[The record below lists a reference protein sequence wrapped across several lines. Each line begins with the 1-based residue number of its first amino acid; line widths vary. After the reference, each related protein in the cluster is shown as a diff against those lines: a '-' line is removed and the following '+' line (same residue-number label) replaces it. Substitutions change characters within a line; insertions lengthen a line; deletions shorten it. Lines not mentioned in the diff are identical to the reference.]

1 MKLVSVS
8 DLFEVKYG
16 SNFELN
22 KQTIDPEG
30 VPFVSRTAKNNG
42 VSARVCIVE
51 GLSPLPAGS
60 ITVACGG
67 SVMESFLQSEP
78 FYSGRDI
85 YYLTAKTDMS
95 SQEKIFYCA
104 CLRANKY
111 RFNYG
116 RQANRTLAEIKIPS
130 LASVPEWVRHAN
142 ISAADN
148 ISKCLIDEVI
158 ELDLSSFKPFRYDDI
173 FEIDRGRGPRKK
185 ELNGRGKHPFVSA
198 SEFNNGVTS
207 KTDHD
212 PMHQAGVI
220 SVVRNGNSVA
230 NAFYQ
235 DRPFCSTED
244 VHIFTPKFNMNK
256 YVALFL
262 CALIKK
268 ERYRYSYGRKWGIAR
283 MKESLIFL
291 PVDGVGEPDWLF
303 MERYIKT
310 LQFSAAI

>member
-16 SNFELN
+16 SNLELN
-22 KQTIDPEG
+22 KQTIDSEG
-30 VPFVSRTAKNNG
+30 VSFVSRTAKNNG
-42 VSARVCIVE
+42 VSARVCTIE
-51 GLSPLPAGS
+51 GLNPLPAGS
-60 ITVACGG
+60 ITIACGG
-67 SVMESFLQSEP
+67 SVMESFLQTEP

-85 YYLTAKTDMS
+85 YYLTAKINMS
-95 SQEKIFYCA
+95 TQEKIFYCA

-111 RFNYG
+111 RYNYG

-148 ISKCLIDEVI
+148 ISKSLIDEVI
-158 ELDLSSFKPFRYDDI
+158 ELDVGSFKPFKYDDI

-185 ELNGRGKHPFVSA
+185 ELNGKGKYPFVSA

-207 KTDHD
+207 KTDHA

-235 DRPFCSTED
+235 DKPFCSTED
-244 VHIFTPKFNMNK
+244 VHIFTPKFNMSK

-291 PVDGVGEPDWLF
+291 PVDDAGEPNWLY

>member
-1 MKLVSVS
+1 VKLVSVA
-8 DLFEVKYG
+8 DLFEVRYG
-16 SNFELN
+16 SNLELN
-22 KQTIDPEG
+22 KQVVDPDG

-42 VSARVCIVE
+42 VSARICLVE
-51 GLSPLPAGS
+51 GLNPLPAGS

-78 FYSGRDI
+78 FYSGRDL
-85 YYLTAKTDMS
+85 YYLTAKVDMS

-111 RFNYG
+111 RYNYG
-116 RQANRTLAEIKIPS
+116 RQANRTLSEIKIPA
-130 LASVPEWVRHAN
+130 LDSVPEWVRHAN
-142 ISAADN
+142 IAAADN
-148 ISKCLIDEVI
+148 ISQSLIDEIV
-158 ELDLSSFKPFRYDDI
+158 ELDLSALKPFKYEDI

-185 ELNGRGKHPFVSA
+185 ELNGVGKYPFVSA

-207 KTDHD
+207 KTDHA

-235 DRPFCSTED
+235 DKPFCSTED
-244 VHIFTPKFNMNK
+244 VHIFTPKFNINK

-283 MKESLIFL
+283 MKESLMYL
-291 PVDGVGEPDWLF
+291 PVDGHGAPDWLF
-303 MERYIKT
+303 MERYIKA
-310 LQFSAAI
+310 LPFSASI

>member
-16 SNFELN
+16 SNLELN

-30 VPFVSRTAKNNG
+30 VSFVSRTAKNNG
-42 VSARVCIVE
+42 VSARVCLVE
-51 GLSPLPAGS
+51 GVPPLPAGS

-85 YYLTAKTDMS
+85 YYLTARLDMS

-130 LASVPEWVRHAN
+130 LESVPEWVQHAN

-148 ISKCLIDEVI
+148 ISKCLLDEII
-158 ELDLSSFKPFRYDDI
+158 ELDVSSFKPFRYDDI

-207 KTDHD
+207 KTDHV

-235 DRPFCSTED
+235 DKPFCSTED
-244 VHIFTPKFNMNK
+244 VHIFTPKINMNK

-291 PVDGVGEPDWLF
+291 PVDDTGEPDWLL

-310 LQFSAAI
+310 LPFSAAI